1 MPTLPQGLL
10 NQWDLAD
17 RWRLSPRTL
26 ERWRWEGK
34 GPHYLKLGN
43 RIAYR
48 IEDVEAYE
56 AANTMAPQGGTVWRS
71 SAGRAGLPD
80 RQRKAGRHDPSHHHC

>member
-1 MPTLPQGLL
+1 M
-10 NQWDLAD
+10 
-17 RWRLSPRTL
+17 SPRTL
-26 ERWRWEGK
+26 ERWRWEGR

-56 AANTMAPQGGTVWRS
+56 AANAMAPQGGTRLARQRQARQP
-71 SAGRAGLPD
+71 AGRLREARP
-80 RQRKAGRHDPSHHHC
+80 

>member
-1 MPTLPQGLL
+1 MDTAVNGTQHMARVPQGLL

-17 RWRLSPRTL
+17 RWRISPRTL
-26 ERWRWEGK
+26 QRWRWEGK

-48 IEDVEAYE
+48 IEDIEDYE
-56 AANTMAPQGGTVWRS
+56 AANVLAPQGGARLQKQRQAARS
-71 SAGRAGLPD
+71 ARSVA
-80 RQRKAGRHDPSHHHC
+80 

>member
-1 MPTLPQGLL
+1 MDDTAMNGMPNMPTWPKGLL

-17 RWRLSPRTL
+17 RWRMSPRTL
-26 ERWRWEGK
+26 ERWRWEGR

-48 IEDVEAYE
+48 IEDVEAFE
-56 AANTMAPQGGTVWRS
+56 AANTMSPKGGTRLARHRQVARS
-71 SAGRAGLPD
+71 VVTAA
-80 RQRKAGRHDPSHHHC
+80 

>member
-1 MPTLPQGLL
+1 MQPKQELL

-17 RWRLSPRTL
+17 RWRISPRTL

-34 GPHYLKLGN
+34 GPHYLKIGN

-48 IEDVEAYE
+48 LEDIEAYE
-56 AANTMAPQGGTVWRS
+56 AEHRLSPAVARLGRKRRARQTVS
-71 SAGRAGLPD
+71 NPAA
-80 RQRKAGRHDPSHHHC
+80 

>member
-1 MPTLPQGLL
+1 MQQMATLPQGLL

-17 RWRLSPRTL
+17 RWRMSPRTL
-26 ERWRWEGK
+26 ERWRWEGR

-56 AANTMAPQGGTVWRS
+56 AANAMAPQGGTRLARQRQARQP
-71 SAGRAGLPD
+71 AGRLREVRP
-80 RQRKAGRHDPSHHHC
+80 

>member
-17 RWRLSPRTL
+17 RWRMSPRTL
-26 ERWRWEGK
+26 ERWRWEGR

-56 AANTMAPQGGTVWRS
+56 AANTMAPQGGTRLS
-71 SAGRAGLPD
+71 RRRRANRSAG
-80 RQRKAGRHDPSHHHC
+80 KAA